1 MRPSEYVGHHLVDER
16 RQLKDDFQQLVYGG
30 YGFSTGPHG
39 LDQSVANGAIERE
52 NFVCW
57 DLTHPDAFKDTGQ
70 FSILDDN
77 GKALI
82 TKADI
87 ALTEGRDLRMPETR
101 RGCTTTSSAAGTSRS
116 PMAAGR
122 SSAATTRAATTASA
136 RSTSSIR

>member
-1 MRPSEYVGHHLVDER
+1 MKEV
-16 RQLKDDFQQLVYGG
+16 FQRYVYGG

-87 ALTEGRDLRMPETR
+87 ALTKAAISGAGNSKGLDYNIFCAGNVALADGRWAFIGGHDKGGNNGIP
-101 RGCTTTSSAAGTSRS
+101 
-116 PMAAGR
+116 
-122 SSAATTRAATTASA
+122 